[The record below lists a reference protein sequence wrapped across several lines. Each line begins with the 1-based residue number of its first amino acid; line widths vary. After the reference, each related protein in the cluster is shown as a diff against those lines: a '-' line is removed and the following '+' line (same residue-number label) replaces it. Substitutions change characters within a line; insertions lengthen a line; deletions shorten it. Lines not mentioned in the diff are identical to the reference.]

1 MMYDRKEYERFLNA
15 EFRVQKD
22 QYENLIKTKALVLK
36 SNGDVFVGKFL
47 KFQDNG
53 VAVFKVRYS
62 DNMPRRNSFWTACY
76 FVGDMGSFKNW
87 GNRSWLDL
95 RTDFQ
100 RDYSE
105 ANCIWLSKSEDP
117 DFCIIGI
124 KNLSID
130 FAALLDNDKPIVAF
144 GPKDPPLK
152 YILNLIDIV
161 RDQSNDRVNNIL
173 DFNSKKRDW
182 EPSVVD
188 SQMDFVSIAR
198 EKLNTSDSIAIQG
211 PPGTGKT
218 FKIAQLIA
226 ILLRDNKSVLVT
238 AFTNQALM
246 QLAKKDDITPFIL
259 EGRVSKTSMTIDES
273 KDIRGLLPIADN
285 KCNAT
290 AGKLSLATFYV
301 SSDWSKQSTEPP
313 FDYIIVD
320 EASQSLLPMIAAS
333 CKLGKKSIW
342 MGDQNQLSP
351 IVLINENVIERYNWS
366 PIVKGFSTLCDNF
379 NIPSYIFTDTYRL
392 MPRAAEST
400 GVFYNNLL
408 HSASSITSV
417 PSNLAFIDKR
427 GGPVVINIDMKVG
440 DKKPNNAILAICNLA
455 KEILAEDPKA
465 EIAILCKF
473 RESVREL
480 QKRFIL
486 TCPSDSIPEN
496 VKIDTVDRV
505 QGLTVHYCIFFIP
518 NASLH
523 YSLDNELFNVATSRS
538 IYNTIIVADRY
549 ILRQNMSQNVRKYLL
564 KAQEDKFAELK
575 ANEPQRIDVGNVG
588 VNVVGKI
595 DLSKFE
601 RKRTELVTDKENV
614 YIVDTNVFVTCP
626 DIISKIG
633 SEYKVIVPSK
643 VLEELDKLKLKNSIN
658 KVALN
663 SAARNICTAFQQ
675 KFSQMEDAD
684 VTLLPADFDTNNADC
699 MILSVALKHKQE
711 NQHPILLTSDNILRT
726 RAEGLGISTISLKE
740 FLKN

>member
-366 PIVKGFSTLCDNF
+366 PIVKGFSTD
-379 NIPSYIFTDTYRL
+379 RK
-392 MPRAAEST
+392 
-400 GVFYNNLL
+400 
-408 HSASSITSV
+408 SV
-417 PSNLAFIDKR
+417 
-427 GGPVVINIDMKVG
+427 V
-440 DKKPNNAILAICNLA
+440 
-455 KEILAEDPKA
+455 
-465 EIAILCKF
+465 
-473 RESVREL
+473 
-480 QKRFIL
+480 
-486 TCPSDSIPEN
+486 
-496 VKIDTVDRV
+496 
-505 QGLTVHYCIFFIP
+505 
-518 NASLH
+518 
-523 YSLDNELFNVATSRS
+523 
-538 IYNTIIVADRY
+538 
-549 ILRQNMSQNVRKYLL
+549 
-564 KAQEDKFAELK
+564 
-575 ANEPQRIDVGNVG
+575 
-588 VNVVGKI
+588 
-595 DLSKFE
+595 
-601 RKRTELVTDKENV
+601 
-614 YIVDTNVFVTCP
+614 
-626 DIISKIG
+626 
-633 SEYKVIVPSK
+633 
-643 VLEELDKLKLKNSIN
+643 
-658 KVALN
+658 
-663 SAARNICTAFQQ
+663 
-675 KFSQMEDAD
+675 
-684 VTLLPADFDTNNADC
+684 
-699 MILSVALKHKQE
+699 
-711 NQHPILLTSDNILRT
+711 
-726 RAEGLGISTISLKE
+726 
-740 FLKN
+740 

>member
-408 HSASSITSV
+408 RSASSITSV

-440 DKKPNNAILAICNLA
+440 DKKPNNAILSVCNLA

>member
-182 EPSVVD
+182 VPSVVD

-379 NIPSYIFTDTYRL
+379 KIPSYIFTDTYRL

-408 HSASSITSV
+408 RSASSITSV

-427 GGPVVINIDMKVG
+427 GGPVVINIDMKVE
-440 DKKPNNAILAICNLA
+440 DKKPNNAILAVCNLA

-643 VLEELDKLKLKNSIN
+643 VLEELDKLKLKNNIN

>member
-301 SSDWSKQSTEPP
+301 SSDCSKQSTEPP

-408 HSASSITSV
+408 RSASSITSV

-440 DKKPNNAILAICNLA
+440 DKKPNNAILAVCNLA

-538 IYNTIIVADRY
+538 IYNTIIVTDRY

-675 KFSQMEDAD
+675 KFSQMKDAD

>member
-408 HSASSITSV
+408 RSASSITSV

-588 VNVVGKI
+588 LNVVGKI